1 MALHRTRKQKEMPH
15 YGFLVSWQPKP
26 NSQARVKGEL
36 KSGEKSEANK
46 LTPPKKANNLAQAG
60 HERNLKKDIVRSILV
75 VSFILILE
83 LVVYLA
89 WIKFG
94 LS

>member
-1 MALHRTRKQKEMPH
+1 VAIQRTRKQKETPH
-15 YGFLVSWQPKP
+15 YGFLVSWEPP
-26 NSQARVKGEL
+26 EARVKGEL
-36 KSGEKSEANK
+36 ESSEKLKASQTVQPKNAINK
-46 LTPPKKANNLAQAG
+46 AQAG
-60 HERNLKKDIVRSILV
+60 SNRDIKKDIVRSLAIV
-75 VSFILILE
+75 GFILILE